1 MRGISYT
8 GAMAKRTIYGVCAML
23 CTIAVTTQAQ
33 TVQLNHRNRSSNEF
47 SISSTAIDAGM
58 VGTFS
63 NQHTKVSPNP
73 IGEVTLPVS
82 PINDNDTLFGE
93 NKGSDVDN
101 FVNNEN
107 LGNHG
112 DVSLVPEGSTW
123 SMLLLGCGM
132 LVAMMR
138 FRKPRHS

>member
-1 MRGISYT
+1 
-8 GAMAKRTIYGVCAML
+8 MAQRTIYWVFAML
-23 CTIAVTTQAQ
+23 CTIAFTTQAQ
-33 TVQLNHRNRSSNEF
+33 TVQLNHRTSSNEF

-63 NQHTKVSPNP
+63 NQRVKVSPNP

-82 PINDNDTLFGE
+82 PINDTLFGE
-93 NKGSDVDN
+93 NEESDVDVS
-101 FVNNEN
+101 VNNEN
-107 LGNHG
+107 LANHG
-112 DVSLVPEGSTW
+112 DVSLAPEGSTW

-138 FRKPRHS
+138 FRKRRHS